1 MFERI
6 WPTKKITFDKALLND
21 LYRYALSLAH
31 DEQQAYD
38 LLQSCCE
45 KVLQKPGAMKQ
56 LKPYMLRMIRNQFI
70 DQYRRTKLELVVD
83 SELAQH
89 TETEEQNSLLELEK
103 IMIDKQHVALIL
115 QELSHQDR
123 ELLYLWAVEGRTV
136 QELAQQTDTPRGTL
150 LSRLHRLK
158 NRLRQDYGHLIEQVS

>member
-1 MFERI
+1 M
-6 WPTKKITFDKALLND
+6 
-21 LYRYALSLAH
+21 
-31 DEQQAYD
+31 
-38 LLQSCCE
+38 
-45 KVLQKPGAMKQ
+45 
-56 LKPYMLRMIRNQFI
+56 RNQFI

-89 TETEEQNSLLELEK
+89 TEIDEQNSLLELEK
-103 IMIDKQHVALIL
+103 IMIAKQHVALIL

-136 QELAQQTDTPRGTL
+136 QELAERTDTPRGTL

>member
-1 MFERI
+1 MFKRI
-6 WPTKKITFDKALLND
+6 WPAKKITFDKALLND
-21 LYRYALSLAH
+21 LFRYALSLAH

-45 KVLQKPGAMKQ
+45 KVLQKPVAMEQ
-56 LKPYMLRMIRNQFI
+56 LKPYMFKVIRNQFI

-89 TETEEQNSLLELEK
+89 TEIEEQNSLLELEN

-123 ELLYLWAVEGRTV
+123 ELLYLWAIEGRTV
-136 QELAQQTDTPRGTL
+136 QELAESTDTPRGTL